1 MSVDNLPLLV
11 EEQAQS
17 GRFSTLDFSAAV
29 VGGSTTRRVFTDSI
43 ANQVVSSHSIFSF
56 KEIDGF

>member
-11 EEQAQS
+11 EKQAQS

-29 VGGSTTRRVFTDSI
+29 IGGSTTRRVFADRI
-43 ANQVVSSHSIFSF
+43 AN
-56 KEIDGF
+56 